1 MCSRCELGD
10 TPCRNCPL
18 DKQVPDLEDSC
29 INEESSEL
37 ILFQIDKKGTKHIKR
52 FKRQEEIDNKSLLE
66 KKRKTEHDNS
76 LVADLEKFLEISDD
90 ECEPKARM
98 MKITNVVYQPTLCV

>member
-1 MCSRCELGD
+1 M
-10 TPCRNCPL
+10 T
-18 DKQVPDLEDSC
+18 
-29 INEESSEL
+29 
-37 ILFQIDKKGTKHIKR
+37 KKEQKHIKR

-90 ECEPKARM
+90 ECEPKGPHDEDYECSIYSPHFVSDQSYIDMA
-98 MKITNVVYQPTLCV
+98 